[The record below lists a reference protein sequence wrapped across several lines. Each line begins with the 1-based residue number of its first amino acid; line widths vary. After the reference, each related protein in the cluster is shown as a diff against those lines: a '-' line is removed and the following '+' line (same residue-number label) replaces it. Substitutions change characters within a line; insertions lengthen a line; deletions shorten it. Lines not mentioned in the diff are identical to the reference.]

1 MGFQSCSSI
10 KVLDTWKADKEKV
23 ESFKEQRIL
32 VIGRMADDLS
42 RVTFENQITDKLN
55 ASGYNATASFSKFPK
70 VHKEFEMTEERMK
83 MMRSM
88 IDSEGYTGVVITTVK
103 DKKETTTTSG
113 TGVYFGASYFPS
125 YYGGFYN
132 YYNYPYAYGNY
143 YNGFGGYAPLSKSS
157 HTTTTYILET
167 VAYNLNQDGAD
178 QLIAVTSSSVPEVKR
193 ITKGVVKY
201 VEMIAEALEKNKG
214 E

>member
-1 MGFQSCSSI
+1 MGFQSCSSV
-10 KVLDTWKADKEKV
+10 KVLDTWKVDKEKV
-23 ESFKEQRIL
+23 ESFKEQKIL
-32 VIGRMADDLS
+32 VIGRMADDLL

-55 ASGYNATASFSKFPK
+55 AKGYKATASFSKFPK

-132 YYNYPYAYGNY
+132 
-143 YNGFGGYAPLSKSS
+143 GFGGYSPLSKSS

-178 QLIAVTSSSVPEVKR
+178 QLIAVTPSSVPEVKR

-201 VEMIAEALEKNKG
+201 VEMIAEALEKNKA